1 VLSDFLYVFATKY
14 LAILFWLL
22 NLIADCVLKKILSV
36 ITKVLFSACIT
47 MLLLETVSD
56 IMPKKTLVTKDSS
69 TPDIQS
75 EF

>member
-22 NLIADCVLKKILSV
+22 NLIADCVFKKILSV